1 MHQAETLLRCT
12 REALTNIL
20 RHSGASRCD
29 ISFNSTDSHY
39 HLQVRDDGR
48 CRDSVTPGN
57 GLKGI
62 KERVEEAGG
71 DVRWYADSGF
81 VIDIYLPLESEL
93 AEAS

>member
-1 MHQAETLLRCT
+1 
-12 REALTNIL
+12 
-20 RHSGASRCD
+20 
-29 ISFNSTDSHY
+29 
-39 HLQVRDDGR
+39 
-48 CRDSVTPGN
+48 VTPGN